1 MGEEGR
7 LIFLENQFST
17 KVYAEDC
24 STRLYPKYKKSFY
37 KPVARLIIG

>member
-24 STRLYPKYKKSFY
+24 STK
-37 KPVARLIIG
+37 IISRI